1 MIEKIHKKLD
11 KALTENLYPNEVIH
25 IKLAGYSQKEALI
38 CTDRRVLI
46 VKIGFLRG
54 GGLSFNQFLYSKI
67 TSVDVKVGFLGAYFE
82 IGLGG
87 VQNQALSL
95 YTETSKLPNCVT
107 LISKKDAQKFRDA
120 CNFILQHIEEEVKPI
135 QQLSVQASN
144 QTASTTVEPKHE
156 DIFEMIEKLAA
167 LKERN
172 IITDEEF
179 ESKKMELLKRL

>member
-1 MIEKIHKKLD
+1 MVWIYYLLFLLKYFTGFRWGMFIL
-11 KALTENLYPNEVIH
+11 
-25 IKLAGYSQKEALI
+25 GI
-38 CTDRRVLI
+38 CI
-46 VKIGFLRG
+46 
-54 GGLSFNQFLYSKI
+54 I
-67 TSVDVKVGFLGAYFE
+67 TINGILF
-82 IGLGG
+82 G

-95 YTETSKLPNCVT
+95 YTEASKLPNCVT
-107 LISKKDAQKFRDA
+107 LNSKKDAQKFRDA
-120 CNFILQHIEEEVKPI
+120 CNFILQHKPI

-172 IITDEEF
+172 IITEEEF

>member
-1 MIEKIHKKLD
+1 
-11 KALTENLYPNEVIH
+11 
-25 IKLAGYSQKEALI
+25 
-38 CTDRRVLI
+38 
-46 VKIGFLRG
+46 
-54 GGLSFNQFLYSKI
+54 
-67 TSVDVKVGFLGAYFE
+67 
-82 IGLGG
+82 
-87 VQNQALSL
+87 
-95 YTETSKLPNCVT
+95 VT
-107 LISKKDAQKFRDA
+107 LNSKKDAQKFRDA